1 MLMAKRRVESDLEE
15 IREHKLPGVKITPNE
30 KNVFEWDIFIDGPK
44 DTIFQDGVWKCR
56 IIFPENYPEMP
67 PEFRFD
73 SDFWHPNVYDDG
85 KVCASI
91 LHNPGKD
98 EFNDIES
105 ARERWLPIHSASTVI
120 NCVMLVLQEPGGAP
134 ANVDANR
141 QWKNDFEGY
150 KKRIKELGIKSKN
163 EIKQRYPN
171 LTFEEEDDD
180 DLGDINDLSDESDDS
195 DDSDDDNDGDD
206 E

>member
-1 MLMAKRRVESDLEE
+1 MQMAKRRVESDLEE
-15 IREHKLPGVKITPNE
+15 LNEHRLPGVLTIPND
-30 KNVFEWDIFIDGPK
+30 KNPFEWDVFIEGPK
-44 DTIFQDGVWKCR
+44 DTIFQDGIWKCR

-85 KVCASI
+85 KVCATI
-91 LHNPGKD
+91 LHKPGKD
-98 EFNDIES
+98 EYEFET

-141 QWKNDFEGY
+141 QWKNDHEGY
-150 KKRIKELGIKSKN
+150 KKRIKELGIKSQK
-163 EIKQRYPN
+163 EFKERYSHLSFDIPSEEEGDSSIDLDN
-171 LTFEEEDDD
+171 LDDDDDDEDDD
-180 DLGDINDLSDESDDS
+180 SDE
-195 DDSDDDNDGDD
+195 